1 MVIPVTFSSLLRIY
15 LCKQSTSLLHIDNH
29 IQKGDA
35 EMKNNDNNN
44 ILEAQRLSDKEI
56 EAVSGGVK
64 VVVKNEKSWYRTLVD
79 FFFS

>member
-1 MVIPVTFSSLLRIY
+1 
-15 LCKQSTSLLHIDNH
+15 
-29 IQKGDA
+29 
-35 EMKNNDNNN
+35 MKNNDNNN

-79 FFFS
+79 FIFN

>member
-1 MVIPVTFSSLLRIY
+1 M
-15 LCKQSTSLLHIDNH
+15 
-29 IQKGDA
+29 
-35 EMKNNDNNN
+35 NNNYNNN
-44 ILEAQRLSDKEI
+44 ILEARRLSDKEI